1 MTLFDL
7 YDIGM
12 NVISFIRRSV
22 GVYIGFRL
30 VIDVGVEVKIDD
42 GGEDVFE
49 VGG

>member
-1 MTLFDL
+1 MD
-7 YDIGM
+7 
-12 NVISFIRRSV
+12 VISFIRRSV
-22 GVYIGFRL
+22 GVSILVRL

>member
-1 MTLFDL
+1 MTLFYL

-12 NVISFIRRSV
+12 DVISLIRRSV
-22 GVYIGFRL
+22 GISIVVRL

>member
-1 MTLFDL
+1 MTLFYL

-12 NVISFIRRSV
+12 DAIYLIRRSV
-22 GVYIGFRL
+22 GISIVVKL
-30 VIDVGVEVKIDD
+30 VIDVGVEVKIDH

>member
-1 MTLFDL
+1 MTLFYL

-12 NVISFIRRSV
+12 DDNSVIRRSV
-22 GVYIGFRL
+22 GISIVVTL